1 MIELGIY
8 PPKNLDLDPSEYKHL
23 LKWLRD
29 LREVFPRIRTYSV
42 TIDPT
47 LVSANSESTQTFTV
61 AGLTG
66 SDIITVNKPTK
77 TAGLSILDCF
87 ATVDTVSITF
97 RNFTGAGI
105 NPASETYLIQAVRL

>member
-1 MIELGIY
+1 MIELGIH
-8 PPKNLDLDPSEYKHL
+8 PPKNLNLDPIEYKEL
-23 LKWLRD
+23 LRWLTD
-29 LREVFPRIRTYSV
+29 LRQVFPRTRTYSA
-42 TIDPT
+42 TINPT

-61 AGLTG
+61 AGLTM
-66 SDIITVNKPTK
+66 SDIITVNKPSK

-105 NPASETYLIQAVRL
+105 DPGSETYLIHATRL